1 MFSTR
6 WQKVLIDLWR
16 NRSRTLI
23 VALAIAVGVYAVGVV
38 LNVGELVV
46 REYERDQAE
55 ARYAAAVV
63 RTAEFD
69 DDLARRVAEVPGV
82 AAAEGRRVVQ
92 TRYYGED
99 GIPQELM
106 LVAVP
111 SFEVMEVDA
120 VTPLEGKWPPDKREV
135 ILERLSLEYLGVQ
148 SGDTILV
155 ELDNGS
161 TKPLTVVG
169 VAHDAQELSPNITNR
184 ASGYVTP
191 ETMDSLG
198 FAQTYTE
205 LRLRVATDPEDEAH
219 INAVVDE
226 VEELLND
233 TGRPVYSR
241 QVITES
247 PADPFINTVVLILSS
262 IGLLILILSG
272 FLVINAISALIS
284 QQIPQIGVMKL
295 IGARRWQIMS
305 LYMVTVLVYG
315 LLAVAVGLP
324 LAIVTGR
331 LLMDTVVQGLL
342 NVLPDSYGVPPWLLA
357 AQIGVGLLLPLLAGL
372 VPVIKGTGIT
382 TQKALNDVGM
392 DAGVDGRG
400 WVERGLSGL
409 QKLITLR
416 RPMLLAIRNTMRH
429 KTRLAQT
436 LIVLIIG
443 TALFISVLS
452 VRTSV
457 DATLDAFMR
466 LHQYDVS
473 VELERPY
480 RLARLEGLV
489 RGVPG
494 VVDVEGWSLS
504 GAVRVRPDGTE
515 SDGMRVYGV
524 PVGTEAM
531 DPELTS
537 GRWLGT
543 GRNEVVVNSD
553 VLDKEADVRVGSSI
567 VLEVDGREETWT
579 VVGVVPTESRGPSIY
594 MKAEDLGYVTRTPG
608 QATHLQVTTVRHDA
622 DSQAEMEQRLLE
634 RLEAQ
639 GIEVRGTETT
649 QVMMEE
655 NKLLFT
661 IVVAFLILMA
671 LLLAAVGGLGL
682 TTTMSINI
690 LERVREVGVLRAIGA
705 SNLTVGKIV
714 LVEGMVMGLL
724 SWLLGLLLSWP
735 ISAFMSE
742 QLGLALIKIPL
753 SYQYAT
759 GAAIFW
765 FFALQAV
772 ALVAS
777 LGPARKAVRLTIREV
792 LAYE

>member
-1 MFSTR
+1 
-6 WQKVLIDLWR
+6 
-16 NRSRTLI
+16 
-23 VALAIAVGVYAVGVV
+23 
-38 LNVGELVV
+38 
-46 REYERDQAE
+46 
-55 ARYAAAVV
+55 
-63 RTAEFD
+63 
-69 DDLARRVAEVPGV
+69 
-82 AAAEGRRVVQ
+82 
-92 TRYYGED
+92 
-99 GIPQELM
+99 
-106 LVAVP
+106 
-111 SFEVMEVDA
+111 
-120 VTPLEGKWPPDKREV
+120 
-135 ILERLSLEYLGVQ
+135 
-148 SGDTILV
+148 
-155 ELDNGS
+155 
-161 TKPLTVVG
+161 
-169 VAHDAQELSPNITNR
+169 
-184 ASGYVTP
+184 
-191 ETMDSLG
+191 MDSLG
-198 FAQTYTE
+198 FAYTYTE
-205 LRLRVATDPEDEAH
+205 LRLRVVTNAEDETH

-226 VEELLND
+226 VEALLND
-233 TGRPVYSR
+233 TGRPVYGR
-241 QVITES
+241 RVITES
-247 PADPFINTVVLILSS
+247 RADPFINTIVLILSS
-262 IGLLILILSG
+262 IGLLILLLSG
-272 FLVINAISALIS
+272 FLVINAISALIT

-295 IGARRWQIMS
+295 VGARRWQIMS
-305 LYMVTVLVYG
+305 LYIVMVLVYG
-315 LLAVAVGLP
+315 LLAVALGLP
-324 LAIVTGR
+324 LAILTGR
-331 LLMDTVVQGLL
+331 LLMDLLVQGLL
-342 NVLPDSYGVPPWLLA
+342 NVLPDSYELSLGLVA

-382 TQKALNDVGM
+382 TQKALNDAGM
-392 DAGVDGRG
+392 DASVDGRG
-400 WVERGLSGL
+400 WVERALGGVQKVVRL
-409 QKLITLR
+409 Q
-416 RPMLLAIRNTMRH
+416 RPLLLAIRNTMRH

-436 LIVLIIG
+436 LVVLIIG

-452 VRTSV
+452 VRSSV
-457 DATLDAFMR
+457 DATVDAFMR

-480 RLARLEGLV
+480 RLERLEALV
-489 RGVPG
+489 RGEPG
-494 VVDVEGWSLS
+494 IADVEGWLLS
-504 GAVRVRPDGTE
+504 GAVRVRPDGSE

-524 PVGTEAM
+524 PAGTEAM
-531 DPELTS
+531 DPEITS

-553 VLDKEADVRVGSSI
+553 VMDKEADVGVGDPI
-567 VLEVDGREETWT
+567 VLEVEGREETWT
-579 VVGVVPTESRGPSIY
+579 VVGVVPTESRGLSIY
-594 MKAEDLGYVTRTPG
+594 MNVEDVGYVTRTPD

-622 DSQAEMEQRLLE
+622 ASQAEIEQRLRE
-634 RLEAQ
+634 HPEAQ

-649 QVMMEE
+649 QVMREE
-655 NKLLFT
+655 NELLFT

-724 SWLLGLLLSWP
+724 SWLLGLVLSWP